1 MYGSIQTAHGY
12 QDIRAIGNFK
22 RKVRI
27 YCHLLKKH
35 DNSIQNHI
43 KGMNVVRNS
52 LWSIIFVVI
61 FIIFIGNF
69 MRYIFLYGPL
79 DISIMLHFI
88 MGISFFASFLAMLKQ
103 EKILFAIVNL
113 GGIVIMV
120 ISLIKKIGLF

>member
-1 MYGSIQTAHGY
+1 
-12 QDIRAIGNFK
+12 
-22 RKVRI
+22 
-27 YCHLLKKH
+27 
-35 DNSIQNHI
+35 
-43 KGMNVVRNS
+43 
-52 LWSIIFVVI
+52 
-61 FIIFIGNF
+61 